1 MTMTM
6 MTKNSESSL
15 DAGLAVL
22 DDFFSDYSAF
32 LLSSGCTTLRIEKNV
47 RRMAARF
54 GVDCVMTVMPK
65 HIEIML
71 SRGGATDTRMAYW
84 TGGINFYAIT
94 ALSRLSWKVADG
106 KIGLDGARRCLA
118 AIKSKARM
126 NIVFVTFA
134 AALANA
140 SFCRLFR
147 GDAWAML
154 FVFIATLGGFCVKNK
169 TIKTGFDARVACIIA
184 GCLSA
189 IIACGPHIFGFGTTP
204 DVAVAT
210 SVLYLV
216 PGIPFIN
223 AFSDFI
229 NGHYVCSMSRLLSAL
244 ETTVCL
250 GTGLVLADYILKLQ

>member
-1 MTMTM
+1 M
-6 MTKNSESSL
+6 NSESYP
-15 DAGLAVL
+15 GCNLAVL
-22 DDFFSDYSAF
+22 EDFFSDYSAY

-47 RRMAARF
+47 RRMAKRF

-71 SRGGATDTRMAYW
+71 SRGGEADTRMAYW
-84 TGGINFYAIT
+84 TSGVNFYAIT
-94 ALSRLSWKVADG
+94 SLSRLSWKVAEG
-106 KIGLDGARRCLA
+106 KLGLDSARRCLA

-126 NIVFVTFA
+126 NIVFVTLA
-134 AALANA
+134 AAVANA

-154 FVFIATLGGFCVKNK
+154 FVFLATLGGFCVKNK
-169 TIKTGFDARVACIIA
+169 AVRAGFDSRVACLIA
-184 GCLSA
+184 ACLSA
-189 IIACGPHIFGFGTTP
+189 IIACGPHIFGLGATP

-244 ETTVCL
+244 ETTACL